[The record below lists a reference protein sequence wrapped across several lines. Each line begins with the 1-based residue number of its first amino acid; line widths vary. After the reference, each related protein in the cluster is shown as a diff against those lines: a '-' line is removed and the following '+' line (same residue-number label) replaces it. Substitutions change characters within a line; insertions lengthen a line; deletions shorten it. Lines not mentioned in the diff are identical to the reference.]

1 MGMRRSAIGRPST
14 SSGRTGSSLVVSPA
28 AIAARIRRDPAV
40 AVAVLSLWL
49 LLALF
54 VVYPLAML
62 LARMLIDHGSFT
74 TAGLTAVLTER
85 HQIHAFWN
93 SLLLGLL
100 VGILGTLLGFL
111 FAFTAARGRLPRALR
126 TVIDASVLLPLVSP
140 PFTTAI
146 AMIFSFGP
154 RGLISYELLGLKG
167 YTVYG
172 LTSTLFSEAVTYFP
186 IAYLTL
192 RPILAAIDSN
202 IEGMALSL
210 GASRWRVFRTVTL
223 PLTIPGLANAFLL
236 LFAASLADFATPL
249 ILAGNSFPVLPT
261 QAFLQIT
268 GLFDLRGGAVLSFV
282 LLVPAL
288 IVFLLQ
294 RYWVS
299 RRYYVTVT
307 GKGAGQVPFASV
319 SPSARNVLLLA
330 CALITLVIV
339 YFYALLLYASI
350 VVALGANHTFTLQ
363 HYRVI
368 FTDGLK
374 AIHDTLI
381 IAGFAMPLGG
391 LYGILLGYLVA
402 KKSFAGRRSMELVSM
417 INYALPGTIVGIAYL
432 IAFNDQPF
440 LLTGTALIIVACYI
454 FRYGPTG
461 IRATVALLQQIDKSL
476 EEASQGLGAGSGT
489 TFRRITLPLI
499 LPAFFAGLGVVFIR
513 SMTAISA
520 TIFLVSISWT
530 LITVKILE
538 NITELSLGP
547 AAAFSVLVVAIVF
560 VVIALIGRLLRVF
573 RAPGAV
579 AMTSLLGG

>member
-1 MGMRRSAIGRPST
+1 MTHKTLTVALPGG
-14 SSGRTGSSLVVSPA
+14 
-28 AIAARIRRDPAV
+28 RDPAV
-40 AVAVLSLWL
+40 AVAVFALWA

-54 VVYPLAML
+54 VVYPLVML
-62 LARMLIDHGSFT
+62 FARILIDHGTFT
-74 TAGLTAVLTER
+74 TTGIVAVLTDK
-85 HQIHAFWN
+85 HQIRAFWN
-93 SLLLGLL
+93 SLLLALL
-100 VGILGTLLGFL
+100 VGAAGTALGFL
-111 FAFTAARGRLPRALR
+111 FAFTAARARLPRALLW
-126 TVIDASVLLPLVSP
+126 VIDAAVLLPLVSP

-154 RGLISYELLGLKG
+154 RGLITWHVLGLKG
-167 YTVYG
+167 VTVYG
-172 LTSTLFSEAVTYFP
+172 MASTLASEALTFFP

-210 GASRWRVFRTVTL
+210 GASCWRVFRTVTL
-223 PLTIPGLANAFLL
+223 PLCIPGLANAFLL

-249 ILAGNSFPVLPT
+249 ILAGNQFPVLPT
-261 QAFLQIT
+261 QAYLQIT
-268 GLFDLRGGAVLSFV
+268 GLFDLRGGAALSFV

-288 IVFLLQ
+288 AVFLLQ

-299 RRYYVTVT
+299 RRFYVTIT
-307 GKGAGQVPFASV
+307 GKGAGQAPFDSMAPGV
-319 SPSARNVLLLA
+319 RAALLA
-330 CALITLVIV
+330 ACACVALVIV
-339 YFYALLLYASI
+339 YFYALLLYASV
-350 VVALGANHTFTLQ
+350 VVALGANHAFTLQ

-368 FTDGLK
+368 FSDGLK
-374 AIHDTLI
+374 AIRDTLV
-381 IAGFAMPLGG
+381 IAAFAMPLGG
-391 LYGILLGYLVA
+391 LYGVLLGYLVTKRA
-402 KKSFAGRRSMELVSM
+402 FVGRRTMELVSM

-432 IAFNDQPF
+432 IAFNDPPIE
-440 LLTGTALIIVACYI
+440 LSGTALIIIACYV

-461 IRATVALLQQIDKSL
+461 IRATVAQLAQIDKSL

-547 AAAFSVLVVAIVF
+547 AAAFSVLVVVIVF
-560 VVIALIGRLLRVF
+560 VVIALIGRVLRLF

-579 AMTSLLGG
+579 PMTSLLGG